1 MGMGSEIEVR
11 LYITE
16 RYQHS
21 RRATQMYIK
30 YGKSSCKL
38 VDPCISQRHPSM
50 ICYAHGFLIN
60 PRLYC
65 TCKRKEKKPK
75 R

>member
-21 RRATQMYIK
+21 RKATQMYIK

-50 ICYAHGFLIN
+50 IC
-60 PRLYC
+60 
-65 TCKRKEKKPK
+65 
-75 R
+75 